1 MSRRG
6 ELGRSVL
13 LFVGLGLSW
22 AVAARLFMRFF
33 TDDPSFTLQGTGMI
47 VGLVLLEFIG
57 LGAVRGARLLGRTR
71 WWRLAPVP
79 GLLLFFGLG
88 MVFVP
93 CVAAGLV
100 VGRCRRAPVIW
111 LVTLVGVAGSVAL
124 PAALTLSE
132 TGLPLTL
139 RFFAGMVLYVG
150 CCLGLVA
157 ASSEWSRPWHR
168 PVPTGDSSQQP
179 TYAAEL

>member
-6 ELGRSVL
+6 EFGRSVL
-13 LFVGLGLSW
+13 LFVGFGFGW

-33 TDDPSFTLQGTGMI
+33 SDDPSFTLQGTGMI

-57 LGAVRGARLLGRTR
+57 LGAVRDARRSGRTR

-79 GLLLFFGLG
+79 GLLLYFSLG

-93 CVAAGLV
+93 CVVAGLV
-100 VGRCRRAPVIW
+100 VGRCRRAPVIG
-111 LVTLVGVAGSVAL
+111 LVTLVGVAGSIAVPVVLMLGDSGIPMA
-124 PAALTLSE
+124 PT
-132 TGLPLTL
+132 
-139 RFFAGMVLYVG
+139 FFAGMVLYVA

-157 ASSEWSRPWHR
+157 ASSEWSRPWRR
-168 PVPTGDSSQQP
+168 PIRTSESPQQP
-179 TYAAEL
+179 AYAGGL